1 MKKILYF
8 LIIMSLSLVG
18 CTNSTPQKS
27 NLTYG
32 MVKSKV
38 IKGKTNQNDLIRLFG
53 APNLV
58 TKNRNNDEVWSY
70 NKMSIDKNASS
81 NSTWLVLLGE
91 SSSKYSASTSS
102 FDFIV
107 IFDKFDVVKDYSVI
121 SSNY

>member
-38 IKGKTNQNDLIRLFG
+38 IKGKTNQNDLVRLFG

-70 NKMSIDKNASS
+70 NKMSIDKNASN